1 MSDKRLEGRRELIER
16 MRMEMLGPGSELS
29 CVDIEHEVISGEP
42 GQRYCVGIL
51 YPQGNVI
58 GLEDDDLE
66 STSGDTKEEV
76 ISDNFEPEK
85 ATVDDGKDKS
95 QYFANDS

>member
-1 MSDKRLEGRRELIER
+1 MADKRLDGRNELIER

-29 CVDIEHEVISGEP
+29 CVDVDHEVISAEP
-42 GQRYCVGIL
+42 SQRYCVGIL
-51 YPQGNVI
+51 YPQGNII

-76 ISDNFEPEK
+76 ISDNNCSF
-85 ATVDDGKDKS
+85 
-95 QYFANDS
+95 